1 MPKKSTGCKKRKKR
15 KEKAEKVEAL
25 QPADATCSGPPCVVG
40 AEALPI
46 SDDRELSETEENPTG
61 HFVSDSDNHNNA
73 ESKSK
78 IF

>member
-1 MPKKSTGCKKRKKR
+1 MPKQSGCKKKKKR

-61 HFVSDSDNHNNA
+61 HFDSDNHNNA